1 MPRLANIM
9 PSVIVLLLSA
19 LVGLTI
25 IRVIEVRMNDIAIN
39 MPTINLPQQHITV
52 QLDGPGDGTPRA
64 FVQKGGRQ
72 DGQICKRDI
81 ASPRSHYNSKLYH
94 SESRAIKRPTIV
106 VPPADSV
113 AGTRSWPASY
123 PVSETSDLPVVSDPD
138 TGNYYKHPSTM
149 TPDQQVK
156 FRLHAKFENMTVG
169 DYENWLSIHRDNPV
183 HLSKLHRDNL
193 RIINRG
199 GRLTRED
206 MPSRHRLPA
215 TAEGQYLKGSGAV
228 QRPVPDA
235 SLPRASNFESQSGAP
250 ADELPLRHLDY
261 IDPNEPMKTWILTRG
276 DRHPDV
282 DDP

>member
-25 IRVIEVRMNDIAIN
+25 IRVVEVRMNDIAIN

-52 QLDGPGDGTPRA
+52 QLDSAGDGVPRA
-64 FVQKGGRQ
+64 FVQKGGRL

-94 SESRAIKRPTIV
+94 SESRAIKKPTIV
-106 VPPADSV
+106 VPPAVSV
-113 AGTRSWPASY
+113 AGTRSLPASY
-123 PVSETSDLPVVSDPD
+123 PVSRTAQASDLPVVSDQD

-149 TPDQQVK
+149 TPDQLVK

-193 RIINRG
+193 RVLNRG

-215 TAEGQYLKGSGAV
+215 TAEGQYLMGRGVV
-228 QRPVPDA
+228 QRPAPDTA
-235 SLPRASNFESQSGAP
+235 LPRASNFESQSGAP

-261 IDPNEPMKTWILTRG
+261 IDPNEPMKTWILSRG
-276 DRHPDV
+276 DR